1 MARTARAATASTEAE
16 ETSATKE
23 RSSGV
28 QSLERAFALLEEIG
42 RHPEGIGLADLSKQV
57 SLHNSTTFHLVK
69 TLVSLGYA
77 RQSPE
82 TKRYH
87 VGRMVY
93 GLAASSMDEIEL
105 VNVATPILEALAETT
120 GESTHLALRA
130 GADVIIAAR
139 CSGPGA
145 FQLSDRTRGARP
157 AHATAL
163 GKVLLA
169 ALSPQQAD
177 KLISSREMT
186 ALTPKTITD
195 PERFRAELERV
206 RATQVAFDDCEFNI
220 EVRCIAVPVQ
230 DYSGETVAAIGL
242 SGPVWRLS
250 FQALHDLTPKV
261 AQAAKQLS
269 DELGARNLGPRLVS
283 AALASSR

>member
-1 MARTARAATASTEAE
+1 MARAAQAAKAGAE
-16 ETSATKE
+16 DDDAPSTKE

-28 QSLERAFALLEEIG
+28 QSLERAFGLLEEIA

-57 SLHNSTTFHLVK
+57 GLHNSTTFHLVK
-69 TLVSLGYA
+69 TLTSLGYA

-105 VNVATPILEALAETT
+105 VNIATPILEALAEET
-120 GESTHLALRA
+120 GESTHLAVRA

-169 ALSPQQAD
+169 ALTPAQAD
-177 KLISSREMT
+177 KLLSSRELT
-186 ALTPKTITD
+186 AMTPKTITD
-195 PERFRAELERV
+195 IDRFRVELERV
-206 RATQVAFDDCEFNI
+206 RATQVAFDDCEFNL
-220 EVRCIAVPVQ
+220 EVRCIAVPVH
-230 DYSGETVAAIGL
+230 DYSGKTIAAIGL

-261 AQAAKQLS
+261 VQAAGQLS
-269 DELGARNLGPRLVS
+269 AELGARDLAPRLVS
-283 AALASSR
+283 AASTLL